1 MIKIGKNYVIEALPD
16 CYSAKYLTG
25 GKQRTDKRT
34 GKARDAY
41 ESLGYFSKLKNAVI
55 ACRDDAVKRRIDKE
69 DFTLREAVTMITEV
83 TDEFEKYVGDATKG
97 A

>member
-1 MIKIGKNYVIEALPD
+1 MIKIGKDYVIMALPES
-16 CYSAKYLTG
+16 YTARRYTG
-25 GKQRTDKRT
+25 GKKRTDKKT
-34 GKARDAY
+34 GKSSDAY

-55 ACRDDAVKRRIDKE
+55 ACRDDAVKRRIDKG

-83 TDEFEKYVGDATKG
+83 TDEFEKYVGDATEG

>member
-1 MIKIGKNYVIEALPD
+1 MIKIGKDYTIVSLSESYHARR
-16 CYSAKYLTG
+16 YTG
-25 GKQRTDKRT
+25 GKQKTDKKT
-34 GKARDAY
+34 GKSSDAY
-41 ESLGYFSKLKNAVI
+41 ESLGYFGKLKNAVI

>member
-1 MIKIGKNYVIEALPD
+1 MIKIGKDYTIVSLPES
-16 CYSAKYLTG
+16 YHARRYTG
-25 GKQRTDKRT
+25 GRQKIDKET
-34 GKARDAY
+34 GKTRDAY

>member
-1 MIKIGKNYVIEALPD
+1 MIKIGKKYVITALPD

-25 GKQRTDKRT
+25 GKQKTDKKT
-34 GKARDAY
+34 GKTRDAY

>member
-16 CYSAKYLTG
+16 CYVAKYLTG
-25 GKQRTDKRT
+25 GKQKIDKKT
-34 GKARDAY
+34 GKTRDAY

-69 DFTLREAVTMITEV
+69 DFTLREAVTMIAEV
-83 TDEFEKYVGDATKG
+83 TDEFEKYVGDATEG